1 MCIICQNE
9 TREPL
14 QCPAMSKR
22 KDVGAS
28 YASFARNLEEFLDI
42 GSVTRHLNV
51 EELNQGQG
59 IEHRLIERKALWHK
73 TCRNRFSNANL
84 ERANKRKHDR
94 ENEEENSDLLVTE
107 STSSPVK
114 ARRSSL
120 PGSSFSSHCFFCES
134 SDIPANLHS
143 ASTLKVDRRVRE
155 CASLVNDSRLI
166 GKLASGDMVAIEAK
180 YHAKCPVG
188 LYNQARKLKFS
199 LKSENTSSYKPVD
212 VEELA
217 FSELVA
223 FIDESLEVEEPAV
236 LKLSDLVK
244 FYSSKLSKLREE
256 HPDKIN
262 ATRLKT
268 RVLTAFPDLTTH
280 AQRREVLLVL
290 SHEIGDVLLEATHR
304 ASEAFYLAKAAM
316 IVRREEEVKNTFNGT
331 FASDSQTS
339 AIPASLKTLVD
350 MMMRG
355 PTIKRD
361 SAESQACLPCLSC
374 WFLTPYLD
382 FETTQAMLMMPFTT
396 LTMSETESA
405 HCPYMQLLRFM
416 AQPEKNL

>member
-42 GSVTRHLNV
+42 GSVPRHLNV

-59 IEHRLIERKALWHK
+59 IEHSLIERKALWHK

-114 ARRSSL
+114 ARSSSL

-143 ASTLKVDRRVRE
+143 ASTLEVDRRVRE

-180 YHAKCPVG
+180 YHLKCPVG

-199 LKSENTSSYKPVD
+199 LTSECASSYKPID
-212 VEELA
+212 VEEPA

-236 LKLSDLVK
+236 LRLSDLVQ
-244 FYSSKLSKLREE
+244 FYS
-256 HPDKIN
+256 
-262 ATRLKT
+262 
-268 RVLTAFPDLTTH
+268 
-280 AQRREVLLVL
+280 
-290 SHEIGDVLLEATHR
+290 
-304 ASEAFYLAKAAM
+304 
-316 IVRREEEVKNTFNGT
+316 
-331 FASDSQTS
+331 
-339 AIPASLKTLVD
+339 
-350 MMMRG
+350 
-355 PTIKRD
+355 
-361 SAESQACLPCLSC
+361 
-374 WFLTPYLD
+374 
-382 FETTQAMLMMPFTT
+382 
-396 LTMSETESA
+396 
-405 HCPYMQLLRFM
+405 
-416 AQPEKNL
+416 